1 MKRTQDAH
9 ALRKRVGLVPAG
21 GMNGRVPDD
30 LPACETCVD
39 VVYIDRQGE
48 ERSVRAD
55 LARDFTDRKGL
66 GECRE
71 CSKLCLPVLYEDY
84 EGGHTEHTCYL
95 CDFRGQVEDEMRED
109 PPVGLSKEETAA
121 WRVHRQGSYY
131 RAVSPVSAVRKV
143 WS

>member
-1 MKRTQDAH
+1 MSSARHDDGDTALAETLGEDAH
-9 ALRKRVGLVPAG
+9 PLRKRVDLVPAG

-39 VVYIDRQGE
+39 VAYIDRRGE

-66 GECRE
+66 RECRE

-84 EGGHTEHTCYL
+84 EGSVAI
-95 CDFRGQVEDEMRED
+95 FV
-109 PPVGLSKEETAA
+109 
-121 WRVHRQGSYY
+121 
-131 RAVSPVSAVRKV
+131 
-143 WS
+143 